1 MEFLDQ
7 RSLAL
12 IPRRLRWVLLGG
24 LLAAAVTSVAVAVW
38 LRVVHGSEGLAV
50 ALLAIFKASAIG
62 TALWFFF
69 MIGQRAQSARIC

>member
-38 LRVVHGSEGLAV
+38 LRG
-50 ALLAIFKASAIG
+50 
-62 TALWFFF
+62 
-69 MIGQRAQSARIC
+69 

>member
-50 ALLAIFKASAIG
+50 ALLAIF
-62 TALWFFF
+62 
-69 MIGQRAQSARIC
+69 